1 MKLNEL
7 KPAKGANRRR
17 KRVGRGNG
25 SGWGGTCG
33 RGHKGQKSRSGSS
46 IPAWFEGGQMPLVRR
61 LPKRGPRRTAHK
73 RLEYDLINVETL
85 NMFAD
90 SAVVTP
96 ESLRD
101 AGLIKRKDALIK
113 ILGDGDLERQLNVQA
128 HRFSK
133 SAVEKIES
141 KGGTAEVLALRAS
154 ASGSAV

>member
-7 KPAKGANRRR
+7 KPAPGANRSR
-17 KRVGRGNG
+17 KRVGRGNA

-61 LPKRGPRRTAHK
+61 LPKRGPRRTGHK
-73 RLEYDLINVETL
+73 RFEYDVINVETL
-85 NMFAD
+85 NIFEEA
-90 SAVVTP
+90 AVVNP
-96 ESLRD
+96 EALRE

-113 ILGDGDLERQLNVQA
+113 ILGDGELEKQLKVQA

-133 SAVEKIES
+133 SAVQKIES
-141 KGGTAEVLALRAS
+141 KGGTTEVLQMS
-154 ASGSAV
+154 ANTSNPA